1 MRLPCEPTISYKQP
15 KFMKASLL
23 FRIASVL
30 LILFAVGHTLG
41 FRRIDPRW
49 GIDSLINQLRSTH
62 FNVQGFSRT
71 YWDFFTGFGLFVT
84 VLLLFAAIVSWQ
96 IGGLP
101 RESLSA
107 MSLITWGMAICF
119 VIVTFLSY
127 QYFFIVPVIFS
138 GAIAVCLIL
147 AAWLAG

>member
-1 MRLPCEPTISYKQP
+1 
-15 KFMKASLL
+15 MKASFL

-41 FRRIDPRW
+41 FRRVDPRW
-49 GIDSLINQLRSTH
+49 RVDLLITQLRSTH
-62 FNVQGFSRT
+62 FDVQGFSRT

-84 VLLLFAAIVSWQ
+84 ILLLFAAMVSWQ

-101 RESLSA
+101 RESLST
-107 MSLITWGMAICF
+107 MPLITWGLAICF

-127 QYFFIVPVIFS
+127 KYFFIVPVIFS
-138 GAIAVCLIL
+138 GTIAVCLIL
-147 AAWLAG
+147 AAWVAG

>member
-1 MRLPCEPTISYKQP
+1 M
-15 KFMKASLL
+15 
-23 FRIASVL
+23 
-30 LILFAVGHTLG
+30 
-41 FRRIDPRW
+41 
-49 GIDSLINQLRSTH
+49 
-62 FNVQGFSRT
+62 
-71 YWDFFTGFGLFVT
+71 
-84 VLLLFAAIVSWQ
+84 VSWR

-107 MSLITWGMAICF
+107 MSLITWGLAICF

>member
-1 MRLPCEPTISYKQP
+1 
-15 KFMKASLL
+15 MKASLL

-30 LILFAVGHTLG
+30 LILFAIGHTLG
-41 FRRIDPRW
+41 FRRVDPRW
-49 GIDSLINQLRSTH
+49 GVDSLINQLRSTR

-84 VLLLFAAIVSWQ
+84 ILLLFAAIVSWQ

-107 MSLITWGMAICF
+107 LSLTTWSLAACF

-127 QYFFIVPVIFS
+127 QHFFIVPVIFS

-147 AAWLAG
+147 AAWLSG

>member
-1 MRLPCEPTISYKQP
+1 
-15 KFMKASLL
+15 MKASLL

-30 LILFAVGHTLG
+30 LVLFAVGHTLG
-41 FRRIDPRW
+41 FRRADPRW
-49 GIDSLINQLRSTH
+49 GVDSLINQLRSTR
-62 FNVQGFSRT
+62 FNVQEFNRT

-84 VLLLFAAIVSWQ
+84 ILLLFAAIVSWQ

-107 MSLITWGMAICF
+107 MSLITWGLAICF
-119 VIVTFLSY
+119 VIVTLLSY

-138 GAIAVCLIL
+138 GVIAVCLIL
-147 AAWLAG
+147 GAWLSG